1 MSEHSNLI
9 SHFYVKINGADA
21 SEELMRALIEV
32 KIENSLHMP
41 DMATITV
48 HDPQLRWLDGD
59 LFQPGKPVEISA
71 KATAKESRSQ
81 VVFDGEIVEIEPDF
95 GPSTHHLVIRAFD
108 RLHRLAR
115 GSHVRSFQN
124 VTDSDVVQRLAREA
138 GLQPD
143 FEDTSL
149 VHQYLFQSN
158 QTNLDFLRQRAAAV
172 GYLLYVEGKR
182 LCFKPLAVNGKPVEL
197 RWGETLSEFRPRLT
211 TIAQVNSVT
220 VRSWDPATRREIVGE
235 ATRGQGA
242 PEIKQDKKGGDAAR
256 SAFNID
262 ATQLISNHPVRTQA
276 AADRLAQAVANR
288 QIERFV
294 EAEGTCGG
302 APEIVA
308 GKTINIGA
316 VGDHFSGTYFVTATS
331 HIYNA
336 KEGYHTHFSV
346 SGQTP
351 ATLLSLLRDDD
362 GGESRDTGLMIG
374 IVTDN
379 QDPEGQGRVKVKY
392 PSLSSDHASD
402 WARVVAVGAGAQR
415 GIQFLPE
422 VDDEVLVGFEMG
434 DVHHP
439 YILGGLWN
447 GQDGP
452 PKPSGE
458 VLGGGRVERRIIRSR
473 SGHTIIL
480 DDSDS
485 SGSISIEDRK
495 GNKIVLDSLMNNLT
509 IEVKGDAA
517 LTAEGNLSL
526 KARGQ
531 IEINGMGVKIDGGGA
546 TVDVKGTVINLN

>member
-1 MSEHSNLI
+1 MSENSNLI
-9 SHFYVKINGADA
+9 SHFYMKINGADA

-41 DMATITV
+41 DVATITM
-48 HDPQLRWLDGD
+48 HDPHLRWLDGD

-81 VVFDGEIVEIEPDF
+81 VVFDGEIVEIESDF
-95 GPSTHHLVIRAFD
+95 GPSTHHLVIHAFD

-115 GSHVRSFQN
+115 GTHVRSFQN
-124 VTDSDVVQRLAREA
+124 VTDSGVVQRLAKEA

-143 FEDTSL
+143 FENTTL
-149 VHQYLFQSN
+149 VHQYLFQNN
-158 QTNLDFLRQRAAAV
+158 QTNLNFLRQRAAAV

-182 LCFKPLAVNGKPVEL
+182 LCFKPLAANGKPVEL
-197 RWGETLSEFRPRLT
+197 RWGETLREFRPRLT

-220 VRSWDPATRREIVGE
+220 VRSWDPGMRREIIGQ
-235 ATRGQGA
+235 ATKGQGA
-242 PEIKQDKKGGDAAR
+242 PEIKQDKKGGEAAK
-256 SAFNID
+256 SAFNIE
-262 ATQLISNHPVRTQA
+262 ATQLISNHPLRTQA

-302 APEIVA
+302 APQIVA
-308 GKTINIGA
+308 GKTVKIGA
-316 VGDHFSGTYFVTATS
+316 VGDHFSGTYFVSATS

-336 KEGYHTHFSV
+336 TEGYHTHFSV

-351 ATLLSLLRDDD
+351 STLLSLLRDDD
-362 GGESRDTGLMIG
+362 AGESQDAGLMIG

-379 QDPEGQGRVKVKY
+379 QDPEGRGRVKVKY

-402 WARVVAVGAGAQR
+402 WARVVAMGAGAQR

-422 VDDEVLVGFEMG
+422 VNDEVLVGFEMG

-439 YILGGLWN
+439 YIFGGLWN
-447 GQDGP
+447 GQDAP
-452 PKPSGE
+452 PKKSSE
-458 VLGGGRVERRIIRSR
+458 VLGGGRVEQRIIRSR

-480 DDSDS
+480 DDSES

-495 GNKIVLDSLMNNLT
+495 GNRIVLDSLTNNLT
-509 IEVKGDAA
+509 IDVKGDAELNA
-517 LTAEGNLSL
+517 QGNLLL
-526 KARGQ
+526 KAQGQ
-531 IEINGMGVKIDGGGA
+531 IEIKGMGVKIDGGGS